1 LAPYILTVPAKSETP
16 VSAAP
21 KTISWPTATGLPLRR
36 ADNGYKIE
44 AGANPGTVIL
54 FRFNT
59 RLGLYRVGESIGADG
74 RVDLDLIRAL
84 A

>member
-1 LAPYILTVPAKSETP
+1 MAPYILTVTTQSETS

-21 KTISWPTATGLPLRR
+21 KNISWPTATGLPLRR
-36 ADNGYKIE
+36 SNNGYKIE

-54 FRFNT
+54 FRFNV
-59 RLGLYRVGESIGADG
+59 RLGLYRVDESIGDDG

-84 A
+84 T

>member
-1 LAPYILTVPAKSETP
+1 VPVKTETP

-36 ADNGYKIE
+36 TDNGYKIE

-54 FRFNT
+54 FRFDT
-59 RLGLYRVGESIGADG
+59 RLGLYRVGVEEAG
-74 RVDLDLIRAL
+74 RVDLELIRAP